1 MRNHE
6 NELRIQTDIGAL
18 IMTDKELHRLSREE
32 LLQMLLQQT
41 REVERLEKEL
51 AAAQQALNDRSIM
64 LAQAGNIAE
73 ASLKINRVFEAAQR
87 AAEQYIIN
95 VHRLYTQGDKAQP
108 NGEEAPQ

>member
-1 MRNHE
+1 
-6 NELRIQTDIGAL
+6 
-18 IMTDKELHRLSREE
+18 MTDKELRRLSREE

-51 AAAQQALNDRSIM
+51 AAAQQVLDDRNIM
-64 LAQAGNIAE
+64 LEQAGNIAE

-95 VHRLYTQGDKAQP
+95 VHRLYTQGEKSRTDD
-108 NGEEAPQ
+108 EEASQ